1 MAAPDAGVLG
11 ELANTFA
18 SARGWV
24 SNFLALVS
32 LEARRAGLTL
42 VWMVTAGLAAA
53 VFLVG
58 AWVAV
63 LAALALW
70 AVSLGFPPVAT
81 ALAIAAANLL
91 AGLGLIRMCIAASRD
106 LLFSA
111 TRRQLAPKAEVNVA
125 PVVPVT
131 P

>member
-11 ELANTFA
+11 ELATTFA
-18 SARGWV
+18 SARGWM

-42 VWMVTAGLAAA
+42 VWMVAGGLAAA
-53 VFLVG
+53 VFIVG
-58 AWVAV
+58 AWVAL
-63 LAALALW
+63 LAAFALC
-70 AVSLGFPPVAT
+70 AVAIGFPPVAT

-91 AGLGLIRMCIAASRD
+91 AGFCLIRVCIAASRD

-111 TRRQLAPKAEVNVA
+111 TRRQLAPKSDVSPVA
-125 PVVPVT
+125 PVAP
-131 P
+131 